1 MNTQN
6 RFDQLLPGYLSDEA
20 AYSLWEC
27 FRELAMICEEK
38 YAHQINRE
46 YAQRCIRE
54 AIEFGDPLPE
64 IDDRQTEIP
73 F

>member
-6 RFDQLLPGYLSDEA
+6 PFKQLLPEHLSDEA

-27 FRELAMICEEK
+27 FHELAMACEKK
-38 YAHQINRE
+38 YAHQINRK
-46 YAQRCIRE
+46 YAQQCMLDATE
-54 AIEFGDPLPE
+54 HDDVLPGKG
-64 IDDRQTEIP
+64 DRQIEMP

>member
-6 RFDQLLPGYLSDEA
+6 PFKQLLPEHLSDEA

-27 FRELAMICEEK
+27 FRELAMVCEEK

-46 YAQRCIRE
+46 YAQRCRLDE
-54 AIEFGDPLPE
+54 SAFDNTLPGKDE
-64 IDDRQTEIP
+64 RQIEIP